1 VLQGDI
7 DNKQKIKEQIKY
19 EKIQEASIRLE
30 EQRKTEEMQKME
42 KEKEIIKR
50 NMLASMNIKQ
60 MEEYKIQQEKQKA
73 EENAFALQ
81 SNKGAEE
88 KERALKAVFMRKQQ
102 QYSKD
107 LVNEIEV
114 RRH

>member
-7 DNKQKIKEQIKY
+7 DNKQKIKDQIKY

-30 EQRKTEEMQKME
+30 EQRKTQEMQKIE

-60 MEEYKIQQEKQKA
+60 MEEYKIQ
-73 EENAFALQ
+73 
-81 SNKGAEE
+81 
-88 KERALKAVFMRKQQ
+88 
-102 QYSKD
+102 
-107 LVNEIEV
+107 
-114 RRH
+114 

>member
-7 DNKQKIKEQIKY
+7 DNKQKIKDQIKY

-30 EQRKTEEMQKME
+30 EQRKTEEMQKIE

-60 MEEYKIQQEKQKA
+60 MEEYKIQ
-73 EENAFALQ
+73 
-81 SNKGAEE
+81 
-88 KERALKAVFMRKQQ
+88 
-102 QYSKD
+102 
-107 LVNEIEV
+107 
-114 RRH
+114 

>member
-30 EQRKTEEMQKME
+30 EQRKTQEMQKIE

-60 MEEYKIQQEKQKA
+60 MEEYKIQ
-73 EENAFALQ
+73 
-81 SNKGAEE
+81 
-88 KERALKAVFMRKQQ
+88 
-102 QYSKD
+102 
-107 LVNEIEV
+107 
-114 RRH
+114 

>member
-1 VLQGDI
+1 MLQGDI

-30 EQRKTEEMQKME
+30 EQRKTQEIQKIE

-60 MEEYKIQQEKQKA
+60 MEEYKIQ
-73 EENAFALQ
+73 
-81 SNKGAEE
+81 
-88 KERALKAVFMRKQQ
+88 
-102 QYSKD
+102 
-107 LVNEIEV
+107 
-114 RRH
+114 

>member
-1 VLQGDI
+1 MLQGDI

-30 EQRKTEEMQKME
+30 EQRKTQEMQKIE

-60 MEEYKIQQEKQKA
+60 MEEYKIQ
-73 EENAFALQ
+73 
-81 SNKGAEE
+81 
-88 KERALKAVFMRKQQ
+88 
-102 QYSKD
+102 
-107 LVNEIEV
+107 
-114 RRH
+114 